1 MNFFTR
7 LNTLSFPNHYQ
18 VEKLGRIVSIFQC
31 HMALPRNSLKKR
43 YLIMKKYLP
52 KIGPRTSLTQGL
64 LAVKNF
70 RESNFP
76 GECYYLKIVK
86 NKEKEGK
93 IKQSPFFIRIYLKIH
108 LIQKNLQ
115 GLLRWF
121 CAKST
126 GQSLQF
132 FCMRWIS
139 RMFL

>member
-7 LNTLSFPNHYQ
+7 LNTFSLPNHYQ

-43 YLIMKKYLP
+43 HLIMKKYLP

-108 LIQKNLQ
+108 LIQKICKGCSVDFAQNQ
-115 GLLRWF
+115 RGSP
-121 CAKST
+121 CN
-126 GQSLQF
+126 F
-132 FCMRWIS
+132 FI
-139 RMFL
+139 